1 MTSPEGS
8 IARKARYFFLLAMVL
23 LLPHCARSQ
32 QQVETLSLQSADM
45 TLVDQVANFPEMDVS
60 LRAPRDWRL
69 EKEVV
74 AKEAKVGDFS
84 VKPLRMFS
92 RDTGRGLCMVSRVS
106 PPAEVASKDQMSK
119 YIDTLVMKFSA
130 ADNVSYKTLRINKL
144 DGVLL
149 RIIQKDTLIY
159 KFVID
164 LASHSLLQVDFALP
178 QAEFS
183 DSVLGKMKATISTV
197 QMN

>member
-1 MTSPEGS
+1 
-8 IARKARYFFLLAMVL
+8 
-23 LLPHCARSQ
+23 
-32 QQVETLSLQSADM
+32 
-45 TLVDQVANFPEMDVS
+45 MDVS

-92 RDTGRGLCMVSRVS
+92 RDTGRGFCMVSRVS